1 MLKTADAVVVGGGI
15 LGASTAH
22 FLAKRGFGKV
32 VLLEKRTLAAVSTG
46 HSAAVIRTFYSNAL
60 TIRLALRALEMFEND
75 REELGGDCRFRRT
88 GYLCLLSE
96 HTAASGLQVLQAERT
111 QGVEV
116 LDLSSEGVQKLIPS
130 LSLEGL
136 VGGVLEPR
144 SGYADPIRT
153 TRNLVEKAKAWGLEA
168 YEGVGATGIRLQGD
182 RVVGVE
188 TEQGAIDTRAVV
200 NAAGPWGRRM
210 GLGIGLN
217 YSLRWSR
224 ESDIVLQ
231 RPAGLGPFPVISDP
245 NLRVYLRPEG
255 EDEVLAGL
263 SFPKE
268 VEPLDI
274 ESYDPDM
281 DLRTRR
287 RIEEGTFER
296 MPILRGAAYVRGWAS
311 VYTITDDW
319 HPLVGPEP
327 GLEGYY
333 ACFGGSGHSF
343 KLGPPIGESLSAVI
357 AGETPK
363 IDLRALRP
371 SRFVE
376 GEIFTSAWGGGNRG

>member
-1 MLKTADAVVVGGGI
+1 MLKTADAVVIGGGI

-32 VLLEKRTLAAVSTG
+32 VLLEKRTLSAVSTG
-46 HSAAVIRTFYSNAL
+46 HSAAVIRTFYSNPL

-75 REELGGDCRFRRT
+75 REALGGDCRFRRT
-88 GYLCLLSE
+88 GYLCLLAG
-96 HTAASGLQVLQAERT
+96 HTATSGRQVLQVERAH
-111 QGVEV
+111 GVEA
-116 LDLSSEGVQKLIPS
+116 LDLSPEEVQKLIPH
-130 LSLEGL
+130 LHLEGL
-136 VGGVLEPR
+136 VGGLLEPR

-153 TRNLVEKAKAWGLEA
+153 TRNLVEKAKEWGLVA
-168 YEGVGATGIRLQGD
+168 YEGVGAEGIRLKD
-182 RVVGVE
+182 NRVTAVE
-188 TEQGAIDTRAVV
+188 TEQGAIDTRVVV
-200 NAAGPWGRRM
+200 NAAGPWGRHM

-224 ESDIVLQ
+224 ESDLVFK

-245 NLRVYLRPEG
+245 NLRIYLRPEG

-263 SFPKE
+263 GFPKE

-274 ESYDPDM
+274 DRYDPNVDP
-281 DLRTRR
+281 RTRR
-287 RIEEGTFER
+287 RIEEGIFRR
-296 MPILRGAAYVRGWAS
+296 MPILRKADYVRGWAS

-343 KLGPPIGESLSAVI
+343 KLGPPIGESLSDVI
-357 AGETPK
+357 AGNTPK
-363 IDLRALRP
+363 IDIHALRP

-376 GEIFTSAWGGGNRG
+376 GEIFTSAWGGGNRA